1 MSEKSSGGGVKKDKE
16 IQLVNVE
23 FEVLMEFQRQ
33 VIKKYG
39 SERVS
44 WFLSALSKV
53 AELKMMS
60 PNDAMKSALA
70 DFDQFIKNVEKN
82 FGPIP
87 AVTDQANESDTDLLD
102 DIEDV
107 DKPG

>member
-1 MSEKSSGGGVKKDKE
+1 MPEKSSGDEVKKDKE
-16 IQLVNVE
+16 IQLADVE

-44 WFLSALSKV
+44 WFLSAIIKV
-53 AELKMMS
+53 AELKMLT
-60 PNDAMKSALA
+60 PNDAMKSALE

-82 FGPIP
+82 CGPIP
-87 AVTDQANESDTDLLD
+87 AETDQVNESDTDLLD
-102 DIEDV
+102 DIKGV
-107 DKPG
+107 DKPS